1 MIDLHLVLDE
11 AHYRYLQQR
20 ARSRGTT
27 VTNVVTD
34 LIDAEIDWRQAL
46 ADDAVA
52 ALFGEV
58 SDTFDSN
65 EIDIVLYSSAES

>member
-1 MIDLHLVLDE
+1 MIDLHVVLDE

-27 VTNVVTD
+27 VTDVVAD
-34 LIDAEIDWRQAL
+34 LIDADIDWRQAL

-52 ALFGEV
+52 ALFGEM
-58 SDTFDSN
+58 SDTLESDK
-65 EIDIVLYSSAES
+65 IDTILYSSAAS